1 MRPILCSLA
10 TLLALAPT
18 AHADD
23 TFEAA
28 AAGATKITS
37 LEDLVW
43 GVVAACDSAD
53 DVEARQ
59 CRHLRDAKLAGLA
72 GKTLALDVGA
82 FTVSEWSSA
91 RKSAEST
98 LSGCIACDG
107 VFIDGKRYSVVA
119 TEPHVE
125 GGKVDAKPIMQS
137 ARPYAKLAQ
146 RDALAALA
154 KQSRVE
160 LVVRLPAQPKWELAG
175 KAGITL
181 EVVAY
186 RVSVPCDG
194 TVLLARPPSAKGP
207 VDPKTCPKK

>member
-1 MRPILCSLA
+1 MRTILI
-10 TLLALAPT
+10 LLLLLGAT

-23 TFEAA
+23 TFEAK
-28 AAGATKITS
+28 AAGAVKITA

-43 GVVAACDSAD
+43 GVVAACDSTD

-72 GKTLALDVGA
+72 GKMLALDVGA
-82 FTVSEWSSA
+82 YTVGEWSSA
-91 RKSAEST
+91 KKSAELT

-107 VFIDGKRYSVVA
+107 VFIDGKRYSVIA
-119 TEPHVE
+119 TAPHVE
-125 GGKVDAKPIMQS
+125 GGKVDARPITQTARQFDSS
-137 ARPYAKLAQ
+137 AARGKL
-146 RDALAALA
+146 DALA

-160 LVVRLPAQPKWELAG
+160 LIVKLPAQPRWEQAG

-194 TVLLARPPSAKGP
+194 MVLLASPPSAKGP